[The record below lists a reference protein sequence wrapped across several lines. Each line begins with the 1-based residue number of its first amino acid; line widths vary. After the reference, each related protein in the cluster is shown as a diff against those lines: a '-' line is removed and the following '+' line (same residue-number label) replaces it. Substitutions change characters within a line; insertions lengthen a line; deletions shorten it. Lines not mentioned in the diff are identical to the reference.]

1 MADHRETGERSSSEQ
16 PPSSIKMEQVRT
28 IPGGALVRTLPP
40 QQRFI
45 MTPSTALIQASS
57 TTTIQAQVVPKVTVQ
72 GASSNVGRISAVP
85 MQSAA
90 TSTGGFHVPKGPAAV
105 ANITVPR
112 SSNVAAPMV
121 RGTSLQAISVAPH
134 TIPGSIATTAGTMQI
149 GRSVVSSVAPWVGIS
164 SAQQSNIPRQT
175 THIRPAIQQIT
186 EHPYYPCTPPH
197 SKPYPRSRATPKYV
211 NEAKSKNTL
220 VSYDNSSSDEDSD
233 PLPSNLSSLQK
244 AYHRLVSYN
253 SSDEES
259 TDPSNGSKISG
270 QVRPLDQRML
280 VHSSTTHKQVITQQA
295 QVQLTAGGND
305 PSKGQTTVLKSY
317 SGASAAARLIAPPSA
332 QNLSRIVPSAM
343 VSLHSAAVLVPNSQG
358 IPVKTTVA
366 QPKVITQPVHSST
379 SVQFPAVSSATV
391 QPALALNTVQV
402 SRPALVTV
410 MLSPS
415 VAAGAGSQPQGV
427 THIKPHPSGGPQI
440 IQQSSGGGLSQG
452 SSTVGKLYADGPHT
466 ITATSQPVFIQTQG
480 SLSGQVSQKTQL
492 PAALIVRE
500 PPRSKEEL
508 VSSAPS
514 GVNLH
519 SGTVYSLTGGS
530 YYDGPSYIKVPQQH
544 QSLSSNMTASSG
556 PQQPSL
562 HIRQTATQMPS
573 ISPSIS
579 VPSSQGLR
587 VNPMMVVDGGRTQ
600 ISPFTSSVDSSTS
613 MSSSDTNMAALALTS
628 QALKQTTSPR
638 PSILRKREPEGS
650 PIKVT
655 KNLAPVLSGI
665 TVSASSPPCPPGS
678 PPKRPESGQSGV
690 SSSGSTT
697 VSANSSPGESP
708 TATLKQENV
717 DDEMATP
724 AALPVTSGAPTIMTV
739 ATSRPQILHHP
750 PPTSSAHQTEMS
762 PRKKP
767 RKQQLS
773 GNQIASEPTFSEDEM
788 EFITDDKVKRD
799 TKEEPPEDAE
809 KAAPKKTMS
818 LLSAYKHNWK
828 GRNNHFN
835 RYTDVKPKE
844 ERKPTLSEIANQK
857 NVAQKLTGWKV
868 YHIATHLEDLA
879 NSETEFF
886 SEYNSTLSFL
896 EDKLGKC
903 RNRETEKDFHRIT
916 ERVRANYQRSR
927 VVKDHMI
934 EARSQLFKLLEHK
947 SYISDIIN
955 RNTIKRPLKK
965 RERL

>member
-186 EHPYYPCTPPH
+186 
-197 SKPYPRSRATPKYV
+197 
-211 NEAKSKNTL
+211 
-220 VSYDNSSSDEDSD
+220 
-233 PLPSNLSSLQK
+233 
-244 AYHRLVSYN
+244 
-253 SSDEES
+253 
-259 TDPSNGSKISG
+259 GSKISG

>member
-175 THIRPAIQQIT
+175 THLRPAIQQIT
-186 EHPYYPCTPPH
+186 
-197 SKPYPRSRATPKYV
+197 
-211 NEAKSKNTL
+211 
-220 VSYDNSSSDEDSD
+220 
-233 PLPSNLSSLQK
+233 
-244 AYHRLVSYN
+244 
-253 SSDEES
+253 
-259 TDPSNGSKISG
+259 GSKISG

-613 MSSSDTNMAALALTS
+613 MSSSETNMAALALTS

>member
-1 MADHRETGERSSSEQ
+1 MNNRTSFLASKMSDHREGGERSSEQ
-16 PPSSIKMEQVRT
+16 PSSSIKMEQVRT

-57 TTTIQAQVVPKVTVQ
+57 TTTIQAQVVPKVQ
-72 GASSNVGRISAVP
+72 GTGSNVGRINAVP
-85 MQSAA
+85 MHSAA

-149 GRSVVSSVAPWVGIS
+149 GRSVVSNVAPWMGIT

-175 THIRPAIQQIT
+175 THIRPAIQHIT
-186 EHPYYPCTPPH
+186 
-197 SKPYPRSRATPKYV
+197 
-211 NEAKSKNTL
+211 
-220 VSYDNSSSDEDSD
+220 
-233 PLPSNLSSLQK
+233 
-244 AYHRLVSYN
+244 
-253 SSDEES
+253 
-259 TDPSNGSKISG
+259 GSKISS

-317 SGASAAARLIAPPSA
+317 SGASAAARLISPSSAP
-332 QNLSRIVPSAM
+332 NLSRIATIPSAM

-415 VAAGAGSQPQGV
+415 VAAGGGSQSQGI
-427 THIKPHPSGGPQI
+427 THIKSHSSGGSGPQI
-440 IQQSSGGGLSQG
+440 IQQGSGGGLTQG
-452 SSTVGKLYADGPHT
+452 TSTVSKLYADGPHT

-480 SLSGQVSQKTQL
+480 ALSGQVSQKTQL

-500 PPRSKEEL
+500 PQRSKEEL
-508 VSSAPS
+508 VSSTPS

-519 SGTVYSLTGGS
+519 SGTVYSLTSGS
-530 YYDGPSYIKVPQQH
+530 YYDGQSYIKVPQQH
-544 QSLSSNMTASSG
+544 QSLSSNMTASG
-556 PQQPSL
+556 LPQQPSL
-562 HIRQTATQMPS
+562 QSRQSTTQMPS
-573 ISPSIS
+573 ISSSIS
-579 VPSSQGLR
+579 IPSSQGLR
-587 VNPMMVVDGGRTQ
+587 VNPMMVVDAGRTQ
-600 ISPFTSSVDSSTS
+600 IPPFTSSVDSSTS
-613 MSSSDTNMAALALTS
+613 MSSNDTNMAALALTS

-655 KNLAPVLSGI
+655 KNLAPVLSGL

-717 DDEMATP
+717 DEDMATS
-724 AALPVTSGAPTIMTV
+724 AALPVTSIASTIMSS
-739 ATSRPQILHHP
+739 APSRPQILNPP

-773 GNQIASEPTFSEDEM
+773 GNQITSEPTFSEDEM
-788 EFITDDKVKRD
+788 EFITEDKIKREI
-799 TKEEPPEDAE
+799 KEEPSEDAE

-857 NVAQKLTGWKV
+857 NVVQKLTGWKI

-916 ERVRANYQRSR
+916 ERVRANFQRSR